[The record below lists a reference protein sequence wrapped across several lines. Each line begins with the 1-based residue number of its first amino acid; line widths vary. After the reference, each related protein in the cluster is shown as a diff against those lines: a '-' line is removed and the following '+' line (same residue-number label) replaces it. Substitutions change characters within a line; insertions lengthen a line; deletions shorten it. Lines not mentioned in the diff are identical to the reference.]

1 MELWIDEVS
10 TPIGVIAL
18 VVEPDSG
25 SLCGLEFGS
34 ELAQLRK
41 HLEARY
47 GETTFRRVQ
56 DPHGIASRLRAY
68 FDGDVAALDSVPV
81 STGGTPFQERVWH
94 ALRSVPAGATATY
107 GEIAAT
113 VGKPGAARAVGLA
126 NAMNPVAL
134 VVPCHRIIGAD
145 GTLTG
150 YGGGLDRKRWLLAH
164 EMRHAAGGPAPELPF
179 AAT

>member
-1 MELWIDEVS
+1 MELWTDEVS
-10 TPIGVIAL
+10 TPIGVVAL
-18 VVEPDSG
+18 VVEPESG
-25 SLCGLEFGS
+25 SLCGLEFGA
-34 ELAQLRK
+34 ELEQLRK
-41 HLEARY
+41 HLAARF
-47 GETTFRRVQ
+47 GETAFRHVQ

-68 FDGDVAALDSVPV
+68 FDGDVTALDSVPV
-81 STGGTPFQERVWH
+81 STGGTPFQERVWR

-107 GEIAAT
+107 GQIAST

-150 YGGGLDRKRWLLAH
+150 YGGGLDRKRWLLEH

-179 AAT
+179 APR

>member
-1 MELWIDEVS
+1 MELWIDEVN
-10 TPIGVIAL
+10 TPIGVLTL

-34 ELAQLRK
+34 GPPQLRK
-41 HLEARY
+41 WLAARF
-47 GETTFRRVQ
+47 GDTTFRRVE
-56 DPHGIASRLRAY
+56 DPKGIASRLRAY
-68 FDGDVAALDSVPV
+68 FDGDMSALDTVPV
-81 STGGTPFQERVWH
+81 STGGTPFQESVWR

-107 GEIAAT
+107 GEIAA
-113 VGKPGAARAVGLA
+113 VLGKPGAARAVGLA
-126 NAMNPVAL
+126 NAQNPVAL

-164 EMRHAAGGPAPELPF
+164 ETRHAAGGPAPELPF
-179 AAT
+179 A